1 MEEKRE
7 TSEKTEKTGK
17 VEKPERPYKVIRLLS
32 NRIYPTYQ
40 LHAVMANPKTNLRDG
55 LRLAALVTMDWVR
68 RRLGDHAP
76 EALQMAPRPEQYR
89 DAGDNCLFP
98 MHIDNGY
105 VIDIACEPAAG
116 IWCLQITEPD
126 LGSDPG
132 NPEQVRQAV
141 PGRVITTNVEYRIA
155 GNSLECGFQTLI
167 SDPEGVSSPA
177 EVYRL
182 AIVKRLANLPDFGL
196 KQVTVLTPHPTVLKT
211 AEDLRQLVRLL
222 KDDRNQM
229 PTVVFTM
236 VDPAAKSTATAGN
249 AAPAVPGNPP
259 VALLMQRPGG
269 SEQSALDPMQ
279 QGRLSMAGTNGE
291 IPLHLRA
298 LSRRRP
304 VGQGNRTG
312 LGDKKTGQ
320 STAGEGRTGL
330 LQPPYPAEDF
340 ARSGMG
346 YCRVYLL
353 ELPVGKLN
361 SAVGCKAVQGDIV
374 ILPPPGS
381 DTKAEC
387 LKYYRNQ
394 TRQNETMDKL
404 RQMVLSYPRERAM
417 SFGKIRFLA
426 GVREELIQRAA
437 EALQQADSMD
447 QVWAN
452 RLAAQKLDA
461 DNKLRSL
468 TAENGA
474 LKEQISRGKEYQA
487 RLEREKEA
495 LRQGNQREAEQ
506 LAALCLEKDE
516 EITYLRRCL
525 DRPTAHSGVAAWVER
540 HFQEKLI
547 LLPGAVSELSSQK
560 ARAVDLRV
568 ICDALDFLATDYR
581 DKRYQVIT
589 EDEMYSRCSQKY
601 NRPFEVMP
609 TGTMSVS
616 AYYQEYHVPY
626 DAPTKRSNGDR
637 ELDYHLGWGNSSDG
651 LLRIYFFHDDKK
663 KLIVVGSLP
672 LHLPIMIR

>member
-1 MEEKRE
+1 MEDKKDKNETNEKA
-7 TSEKTEKTGK
+7 GK
-17 VEKPERPYKVIRLLS
+17 VEKSEKPYKVIRLLS

-40 LHAVMANPKTNLRDG
+40 LHAVMANSKTDLREG
-55 LRLAALVTMDWVR
+55 LRLAALQTMDWVR
-68 RRLGDHAP
+68 RRLGEHAP
-76 EALQMAPRPEQYR
+76 EALQMAPSPEQYR
-89 DAGDNCLFP
+89 DVGDGCLFP
-98 MHIDNGY
+98 MHLDNGY
-105 VIDIACEPAAG
+105 VIDIECEPSVG

-132 NPEQVRQAV
+132 NPEQARQAV

-155 GNSLECGFQTLI
+155 GSNLECGFQTLI
-167 SDPEGVSSPA
+167 SDPEGVADLA

-196 KQVTVLTPHPTVLKT
+196 KQVAVLSPNLTVLKT
-211 AEDLRQLVRLL
+211 AEDLKQLAKLL

-229 PTVVFTM
+229 PTVIFTM
-236 VDPAAKSTATAGN
+236 VEPSAKNAVYAGN
-249 AAPAVPGNPP
+249 AAPAEPLPKPSV
-259 VALLMQRPGG
+259 LLMQ
-269 SEQSALDPMQ
+269 
-279 QGRLSMAGTNGE
+279 QGKAPMAGANAE
-291 IPLHLRA
+291 IPLELKV
-298 LSRRRP
+298 LSKRRP
-304 VGQGNRTG
+304 TARGKTNEP
-312 LGDKKTGQ
+312 GDKK
-320 STAGEGRTGL
+320 AAKAAVGESNGL
-330 LQPPYPAEDF
+330 LRPPYPVEDL

-374 ILPPPGS
+374 VLPPPGS
-381 DTKAEC
+381 DMKPEC
-387 LKYYRNQ
+387 LKYYKNQ
-394 TRQNETMDKL
+394 TRQKETMDKL
-404 RQMVLSYPRERAM
+404 WQMVLSYPRERAM
-417 SFGKIRFLA
+417 TFGNIRFLA

-447 QVWAN
+447 KVWAN

-474 LKEQISRGKEYQA
+474 LKEQISRGKDYQA

-495 LRQGNQREAEQ
+495 LRQERQREAEE
-506 LAALCLEKDE
+506 LAELCQEKDE
-516 EITYLRRCL
+516 EITYLKRCL
-525 DRPTAHSGVAAWVER
+525 DRPTVHSGIAAWVEK
-540 HFQEKLI
+540 HFEGKLI
-547 LLPGAVSELSSQK
+547 LLPRAVSELSSQK
-560 ARAVDLRV
+560 ARAVDLGV

-589 EDEMYSRCSQKY
+589 EDEMNNRCSEKY

-616 AYYQEYHVPY
+616 VYYQEYHVPY
-626 DAPTKRSNGDR
+626 DTPTKRTNGDR